1 MDEAPV
7 LYEVADDV
15 ATLTLNRPDNR
26 NSMTPDVLAAF
37 RAAVAR
43 AAVDRG
49 LRCVV
54 ITGRGASFCAG
65 ADFRAASP
73 ATAGAG
79 AADAAGGRE
88 PDYERLY
95 RTYEPFLDV
104 FDLPMPTIAAMNG
117 HAVGGGFGLAL
128 VCDLR
133 VANTRSR
140 YGANFARL
148 GFHSGMAISHL
159 LPRIVG
165 VPLAADLLFT
175 GRLVTGAEAAAI
187 GLVHEAVAGED
198 VLAAAQRRARAI
210 AACAPEA
217 VRLMKRSLY
226 RSAGWDPRAAA
237 RAEAFAQAATM
248 RTEDAREG
256 IRALLEKREP
266 RFSGR

>member
-1 MDEAPV
+1 MSQEPV
-7 LYEVADDV
+7 LYEVDGAI
-15 ATLTLNRPDNR
+15 ATITLNRPENR
-26 NSMTPDVLAAF
+26 NSMTPEVMAAF

-43 AAVDRG
+43 AATERD

-65 ADFRAASP
+65 ADFRGASP
-73 ATAGAG
+73 AESRPE
-79 AADAAGGRE
+79 DAL

-95 RTYEPFLDV
+95 RTYEPFLEV

-133 VANTRSR
+133 VASRDAR
-140 YGANFARL
+140 YGANFAKL
-148 GFHSGMAISHL
+148 GFTSGMAISHL

-165 VPLAADLLFT
+165 VPLAADMLFT
-175 GRLVTGAEAAAI
+175 GRLVTGAEAAAS
-187 GLVHEAVAGED
+187 GLAHEAVAADE
-198 VLAAAQRRARAI
+198 VLDAAMRRARAV

-226 RSAGWDPRAAA
+226 RGAGWDPRAAA

-266 RFSGR
+266 VFAGR

>member
-1 MDEAPV
+1 MSEDPV
-7 LYEVADDV
+7 LYDVADAI
-15 ATLTLNRPDNR
+15 ATITLNRPENR
-26 NSMTPDVLAAF
+26 NSMTPDVMSAF
-37 RAAVAR
+37 REAVAR
-43 AAVDRG
+43 ARADRA

-54 ITGRGASFCAG
+54 VTGRGASFCAG
-65 ADFRAASP
+65 ADFRSASP
-73 ATAGAG
+73 ADPRTATPALP
-79 AADAAGGRE
+79 E
-88 PDYERLY
+88 HERLY

-133 VANTRSR
+133 VANRDAK
-140 YGANFARL
+140 YGANFAKL
-148 GFHSGMAISHL
+148 GFTSGMAISHL

-175 GRLVTGAEAAAI
+175 GRLVSGAEAAAI
-187 GLVHEAVAGED
+187 GLAHEAVAAED
-198 VLAAAQRRARAI
+198 VAAAAQRRAAAI

-226 RSAGWDPRAAA
+226 AGSGWDPRSAA

-248 RTEDAREG
+248 RSDDGREG
-256 IRALLEKREP
+256 VRALLEKRDP
-266 RFSGR
+266 KFTGT

>member
-1 MDEAPV
+1 MSEAPV
-7 LYEVADDV
+7 LVEVEAGV
-15 ATLTLNRPDNR
+15 ATITLNRPENR
-26 NSMTPDVLAAF
+26 NSMTPDLMAAF
-37 RAAVAR
+37 RAAIAGAAADR
-43 AAVDRG
+43 ALRAVV
-49 LRCVV
+49 L
-54 ITGRGASFCAG
+54 TGRGPSFCAG
-65 ADFRAASP
+65 ADFRTASP
-73 ATAGAG
+73 VPG
-79 AADAAGGRE
+79 DAPEGSPSL

-95 RTYEPFLDV
+95 ATYEPFLEV
-104 FDLPMPTIAAMNG
+104 FDLPMPVIAALNG

-133 VANTRSR
+133 IASRDAR

-148 GFHSGMAISHL
+148 GFLDEEWGFDHL
-159 LPRIVG
+159 GRIVG

-187 GLVHEAVAGED
+187 GLAHEAVAAED
-198 VLAAAQRRARAI
+198 VLATAQAKARAI

-226 RSAGWDPRAAA
+226 RGAGWDPRGAA

-266 RFSGR
+266 RFAGR